1 MTKRGTCLLAGLALA
16 VAAAVPA
23 TGATVPKKHS
33 LSGTA
38 QVVTIS
44 SQGTPPNT
52 TSTGAGIVK
61 GSIGSG
67 AIVGTTTF
75 SGTNFTNKFRVF
87 LLHGTFKGT
96 LSGTFTV
103 NPDGSVS
110 STGTAK
116 ITGGTGVYK
125 GATGKLTF
133 TGTTP
138 ANSNVSTFQVKGSA
152 TY

>member
-1 MTKRGTCLLAGLALA
+1 MTKRATCLFVGIALA
-16 VAAAVPA
+16 IAASVPA
-23 TGATVPKKHS
+23 TAATTPKKHS
-33 LSGTA
+33 VSGTA

-61 GSIGSG
+61 SVLGSG

-75 SGTNFTNKFRVF
+75 SGSNFTNKFRVF
-87 LLHGTFKGT
+87 LVHGTFKGT
-96 LSGTFTV
+96 LTGTFKT
-103 NPDGSVS
+103 NADGSLS
-110 STGTAK
+110 ASGTAK
-116 ITGGTGVYK
+116 ITGGTGAYK

-133 TGTTP
+133 TGSSP
-138 ANSNVSTFQVKGSA
+138 ANSNVTTFQVKGSA